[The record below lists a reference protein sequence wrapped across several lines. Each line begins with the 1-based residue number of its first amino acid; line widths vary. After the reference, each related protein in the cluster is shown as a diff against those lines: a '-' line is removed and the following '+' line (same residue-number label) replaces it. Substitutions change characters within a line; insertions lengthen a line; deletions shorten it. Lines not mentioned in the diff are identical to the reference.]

1 MLIDM
6 RQCKLRECE
15 NFWIG
20 MLLTN
25 QRGLNSTHEFLQQ
38 IINY

>member
-1 MLIDM
+1 MAILGS
-6 RQCKLRECE
+6 E

-25 QRGLNSTHEFLQQ
+25 QRGLNFTHDFVQQ
-38 IINY
+38 